1 LRNIL
6 KIKLIPNIDKF
17 VGNKLFYS
25 LKIFSV
31 IISGLIFFLFLFFNI
46 VLKFKAFNVS
56 DDIFYTLLLP
66 NILIII
72 SSLISIYKELIGA
85 ILVILIFCFKI
96 FVDQFKFDYFIDLLL
111 INAVINLILFWSLV
125 RDKN

>member
-1 LRNIL
+1 M

-72 SSLISIYKELIGA
+72 SSMISIYKELIGA

>member
-1 LRNIL
+1 M
-6 KIKLIPNIDKF
+6 PNIDKF

-25 LKIFSV
+25 LKILSI

-85 ILVILIFCFKI
+85 ILVILLFCFKI